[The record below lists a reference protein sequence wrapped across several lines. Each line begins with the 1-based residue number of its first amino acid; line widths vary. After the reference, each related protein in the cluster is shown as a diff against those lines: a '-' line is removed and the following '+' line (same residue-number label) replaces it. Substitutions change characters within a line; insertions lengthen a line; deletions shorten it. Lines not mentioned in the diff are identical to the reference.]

1 MLKKDVSLHVG
12 LLRVAPHHFWRP
24 PALAPDLILFI
35 LGYLALPDHFYSLI
49 KYVHEKLAA
58 GEAVLLMD

>member
-1 MLKKDVSLHVG
+1 MFPRMSDFGARHLQ
-12 LLRVAPHHFWRP
+12 HFWRH

-35 LGYLALPDHFYSLI
+35 LCYLALPDHFYSLI

>member
-1 MLKKDVSLHVG
+1 MHEKDVSFMSNFG
-12 LLRVAPHHFWRP
+12 ACQIQHFWRH

-35 LGYLALPDHFYSLI
+35 LGYLTLPDHLDSLI

>member
-1 MLKKDVSLHVG
+1 MLKKDVSLHIRF
-12 LLRVAPHHFWRP
+12 LRVAPHHFRRR

-35 LGYLALPDHFYSLI
+35 LGHLALPFYFDSLI

-58 GEAVLLMD
+58 GEAVLLID

>member
-1 MLKKDVSLHVG
+1 MSDFGARHLQ
-12 LLRVAPHHFWRP
+12 HFWRH

-35 LGYLALPDHFYSLI
+35 LGYLALPDHFGSFNKFVL
-49 KYVHEKLAA
+49 EKLAA